1 MHAQCTHE
9 AGMCDADYKH
19 ASDYL
24 RDWFCGIKKGVFRT
38 MPLRLLEQAHKQ
50 HDLRWR
56 KVNSVGSA
64 VSDRKKVIYRLL
76 EDAGL
81 RSGTLTA
88 GSLHAACEQLQQ
100 EYVLAEE
107 TQKGR
112 RPPTASGLHGF
123 CWQPNTFC
131 ATRFE
136 KEVFGWDQRCAKP
149 KCSCLLVPVTATGV
163 ADLQGAFKEA
173 V

>member
-1 MHAQCTHE
+1 
-9 AGMCDADYKH
+9 MCDADYKH

-24 RDWFCGIKKGVFRT
+24 RDCFCGIKKGVSRT

-50 HDLRWR
+50 HDLLWR
-56 KVNSVGSA
+56 KGNSVGSA
-64 VSDRKKVIYRLL
+64 VSDRKEVIYRLL
-76 EDAGL
+76 ENAGL

-100 EYVLAEE
+100 DYVAVED

-112 RPPTASGLHGF
+112 RPPTACGLPGF

-136 KEVFGWDQRCAKP
+136 KEVFGWDQRCTNP
-149 KCSCLLVPVTATGV
+149 KCSCQFLPVTATDA
-163 ADLQGAFKEA
+163 ADLQGAYDEA